1 MGGRVLYSN
10 RMLRQMEVIFMDS
23 CDSHGRSNWYD
34 ASDMTGFRMIGSV
47 RLRPS
52 VRIAVQ

>member
-1 MGGRVLYSN
+1 MMNGVLYSN

-34 ASDMTGFRMIGSV
+34 VSGMTGLGMIGSV
-47 RLRPS
+47 WLQPS

>member
-1 MGGRVLYSN
+1 MIDGVLYSN

-23 CDSHGRSNWYD
+23 CDSHGRSDWYD
-34 ASDMTGFRMIGSV
+34 VLDMTGFRMIGSV
-47 RLRPS
+47 WLQLS

>member
-1 MGGRVLYSN
+1 MIDGVLYSN

-34 ASDMTGFRMIGSV
+34 VLDMTGFWMIGFV
-47 RLRPS
+47 GLQPS

>member
-1 MGGRVLYSN
+1 MDGRVLYSN
-10 RMLRQMEVIFMDS
+10 RMLGQMEVIFMDS

-34 ASDMTGFRMIGSV
+34 VSDMTGFRMIGSMW
-47 RLRPS
+47 LQPS

>member
-1 MGGRVLYSN
+1 MIDGVLYSN

-34 ASDMTGFRMIGSV
+34 VLDMTGFWMIGFV
-47 RLRPS
+47 GLQPS
-52 VRIAVQ
+52 VRIAVR

>member
-1 MGGRVLYSN
+1 MMNGVLYSN

-34 ASDMTGFRMIGSV
+34 VSDMTGFRMIGSV
-47 RLRPS
+47 RPRPS

>member
-1 MGGRVLYSN
+1 MMDGVLYSN

-34 ASDMTGFRMIGSV
+34 ASDMTGFRMIGSMW
-47 RLRPS
+47 LQPS

>member
-1 MGGRVLYSN
+1 MIDGVLYSN
-10 RMLRQMEVIFMDS
+10 RMLRQREVIFMDS

-34 ASDMTGFRMIGSV
+34 VLDMTVFRMIGSV
-47 RLRPS
+47 WLQPS

>member
-1 MGGRVLYSN
+1 MVRRVLYSN

-34 ASDMTGFRMIGSV
+34 VSDMNHLDVTVYMWSQHTI
-47 RLRPS
+47 
-52 VRIAVQ
+52 RITV

>member
-1 MGGRVLYSN
+1 MGDPVLSSN

-34 ASDMTGFRMIGSV
+34 VSDMNHLDVIVYTWSQHAI
-47 RLRPS
+47 
-52 VRIAVQ
+52 RITV

>member
-1 MGGRVLYSN
+1 MDGRVLYSN

-34 ASDMTGFRMIGSV
+34 VLDMTGFWMIGFV
-47 RLRPS
+47 WLQLS

>member
-34 ASDMTGFRMIGSV
+34 VSDMTGLGMIGSV
-47 RLRPS
+47 WLQPS

>member
-1 MGGRVLYSN
+1 MIDGVLYSN
-10 RMLRQMEVIFMDS
+10 RMLRQMEVILMDS

-34 ASDMTGFRMIGSV
+34 VLDMTGFRMIGSV
-47 RLRPS
+47 WLQLS

>member
-1 MGGRVLYSN
+1 MMDGVLYSN

-47 RLRPS
+47 WLQPS

>member
-1 MGGRVLYSN
+1 MIDGVLYSN

-23 CDSHGRSNWYD
+23 SDSHGRSNWYD
-34 ASDMTGFRMIGSV
+34 VLDMTGFRMIGSV
-47 RLRPS
+47 WLQPS

>member
-1 MGGRVLYSN
+1 MIDGVLYSN

-34 ASDMTGFRMIGSV
+34 VLDMTGFWMIGFV
-47 RLRPS
+47 WLQLS

>member
-1 MGGRVLYSN
+1 MIDGVLYSN
-10 RMLRQMEVIFMDS
+10 RVLRQMEVIFMDS

-34 ASDMTGFRMIGSV
+34 VLDMTGFRMIESV
-47 RLRPS
+47 WLQSS